1 MCIRDRSNPELILN
15 QNASEVLN
23 INVDEE
29 FYNDEHFTSEEQSF
43 IKSMGRGRK
52 ITKGIELV
60 DKLTPKDIL
69 FEQFYTLY
77 PIMVSRPDGT
87 KGFLRSNVKKCRDYY
102 NKLVKGNPDLH
113 NRIITA
119 LNFELSD
126 KAMTGKLGYMKTMWK
141 WLTSHEWELIEEQMN
156 INQPET
162 TMLYGTKL
170 R

>member
-1 MCIRDRSNPELILN
+1 
-15 QNASEVLN
+15 
-23 INVDEE
+23 
-29 FYNDEHFTSEEQSF
+29 
-43 IKSMGRGRK
+43 
-52 ITKGIELV
+52 
-60 DKLTPKDIL
+60 
-69 FEQFYTLY
+69 
-77 PIMVSRPDGT
+77 
-87 KGFLRSNVKKCRDYY
+87 
-102 NKLVKGNPDLH
+102 
-113 NRIITA
+113 